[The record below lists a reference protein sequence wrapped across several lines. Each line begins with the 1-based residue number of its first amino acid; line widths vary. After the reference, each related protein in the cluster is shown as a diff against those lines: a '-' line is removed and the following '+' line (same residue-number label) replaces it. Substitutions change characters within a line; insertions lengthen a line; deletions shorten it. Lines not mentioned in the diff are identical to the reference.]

1 MGSGKTY
8 WGKIW
13 AKTMQ
18 MNFIDLDAEIEA
30 IEGKSVAQI
39 FETQGENYFR
49 EKESQILRELKVD
62 SDSIIA
68 CGGGTPCFN
77 DNISWMNKNGKTI
90 WLKTDVSAILQRV
103 LQEQNK
109 RPLLKKMNEAEILF
123 FIEQKLKEREPFY
136 KQANIVLNT
145 KDINENTIVNLNIK

>member
-1 MGSGKTY
+1 MGSS
-8 WGKIW
+8 
-13 AKTMQ
+13 
-18 MNFIDLDAEIEA
+18 N
-30 IEGKSVAQI
+30 

>member
-77 DNISWMNKNGKTI
+77 DNILWMNKNGKTI